1 MYNTIIARCCQ
12 RVGSLHGATCVGWRR
27 SGSKVSLERQSH
39 GYFSHVFQ
47 RTLSLTN
54 VADISKVDVRR
65 RLAARP
71 NQTESDGE
79 EYCVVNFYHLVD
91 IENPEDSI
99 ERHRAYLKDKDVKG
113 RIYISEQGIN
123 AQYGGLTAD
132 AVGYAEWLIEN
143 EARFGNLVYS
153 VDPVTTHMFPKLRLQ
168 YKPNLISLAGG
179 MSSIPVTNPEARAVK
194 VRPTDWKDM
203 LRNGVDGKRPV
214 VLDVRNSY
222 EWDAGHFEGAER
234 PLEDNFN
241 ETPTESTG
249 DVIPRYLENLEPDTP
264 VMMYC
269 TGGIRCD
276 VYSTYLKQK
285 GFKNL
290 YTLEGGIQNYM
301 KKEGLDG
308 WKGSLYV
315 FDGRM
320 AIRPNKDSQE
330 PLEAVA
336 ACALC
341 GDKAI
346 LPHLNCA
353 NVDCNKLFL
362 ACQKCQEDF
371 KGCCCETCQDAPR
384 LLRPI
389 KPEGAYGQYSKMSTY
404 GSKSQ

>member
-1 MYNTIIARCCQ
+1 MRQTYSSTPYSATMDTIVKNIGGIHNRWAVLRPPS
-12 RVGSLHGATCVGWRR
+12 RVSLVRGSLCVSYQSYPRTCKRLDR
-27 SGSKVSLERQSH
+27 SIHHIIQCEAHSDAV
-39 GYFSHVFQ
+39 
-47 RTLSLTN
+47 
-54 VADISKVDVRR
+54 
-65 RLAARP
+65 
-71 NQTESDGE
+71 ESEKD
-79 EYCVVNFYHLVD
+79 YCVVNFYHLVEID
-91 IENPEDSI
+91 NPDDMI
-99 ERHRAYLKDKDVKG
+99 DRHRTYLKDKDVKG

-123 AQYGGLTAD
+123 AQYGGVTED
-132 AVGYAEWLIEN
+132 AVGYAEWLINN
-143 EARFGNLVYS
+143 EPHFDNLAYS
-153 VDPVTTHMFPKLRLQ
+153 VDPVVTHMFPKLRLQ

-179 MSSIPVTNPEARAVK
+179 MSSIPVTNPDARAVK
-194 VRPTDWKDM
+194 VRPADWRDM
-203 LRNGVDGKRPV
+203 LSNGINGKKPI

-234 PLEDNFN
+234 PMEDNFH
-241 ETPTESTG
+241 ETPTDLT
-249 DVIPRYLENLEPDTP
+249 DDPIPQYLENLEPDTP

-285 GFKNL
+285 GFDNL

-301 KKEGLDG
+301 KQEGLDH

-320 AIRPNKDSQE
+320 AIRPNKDKEE

-336 ACALC
+336 DCALC
-341 GDKAI
+341 GKKAV

-362 ACQKCQEDF
+362 ACEECKEAF
-371 KGCCCETCQDAPR
+371 KGCCCESCQHAPR

-389 KPEGAYGQYSKMSTY
+389 QPEGAYGQYSKMSMY
-404 GSKSQ
+404 Q